1 MTWMLR
7 LYPTAW
13 RKRYGQEFT
22 TILADQRPSFGMIID
37 VLAGAMDAHLHPQI
51 LNKKT
56 ESKKGDAMTD
66 AMMKRCENGG
76 PILSRQDQWIAG
88 FGMLA
93 STLLLSAAYIVL
105 KKIYHNTPA
114 VEGLGY
120 TIFPAILVFYTQMAY
135 LRKRAASTQA
145 LLVSGMLGF
154 LYLIMWG
161 ACAIAAAIE
170 PASRHLR

>member
-1 MTWMLR
+1 
-7 LYPTAW
+7 
-13 RKRYGQEFT
+13 
-22 TILADQRPSFGMIID
+22 
-37 VLAGAMDAHLHPQI
+37 
-51 LNKKT
+51 
-56 ESKKGDAMTD
+56 MTD

-76 PILSRQDQWIAG
+76 PILSRHDQWIAG
-88 FGMLA
+88 FGMLV

-105 KKIYHNTPA
+105 KKIYHSTPA

-135 LRKRAASTQA
+135 LKKRAASTQA